1 MSASSDKELTRKKGF
16 ERLSL
21 VWVRIKGFPVW
32 PAVIVTM
39 PDVPERETKVIL
51 SAIFLANPAI
61 IGCTTKLSI

>member
-1 MSASSDKELTRKKGF
+1 MLVGGDKELKKGF

-39 PDVPERETKVIL
+39 PDVPEREIKVIM
-51 SAIFLANPAI
+51 SAIS
-61 IGCTTKLSI
+61 T